1 MISLSIAL
9 ARLSHRPDANSK
21 LAAAVMNRNWMDRSA
36 TCGGGDGCY
45 YCETSGLWHSVW
57 GLQQP
62 QNCSQVSLLLLDAIK
77 LSKWRIIWSVC
88 IFFFLADFTMLQQEH
103 KIFRKQF
110 SRFVSANYCFLCFA
124 KCGKK
129 YEEPL
134 NNLLAWIVHLKIKD
148 KIRCSILDHLFNYL
162 PKFKLVSL
170 TNSKTLNTAYYFV
183 IFHLKNKILKLT
195 SGEFLFINSSK
206 IFVFRMSRS
215 EKVESYYQLTKMGL
229 FFFLWLVLNCC
240 NFIGMAYICKF
251 YRMSQRLALIH
262 RCLMLSTTSCQS
274 NCENNNWM

>member
-1 MISLSIAL
+1 M
-9 ARLSHRPDANSK
+9 
-21 LAAAVMNRNWMDRSA
+21 W
-36 TCGGGDGCY
+36 
-45 YCETSGLWHSVW
+45 
-57 GLQQP
+57 
-62 QNCSQVSLLLLDAIK
+62 
-77 LSKWRIIWSVC
+77 
-88 IFFFLADFTMLQQEH
+88 
-103 KIFRKQF
+103 
-110 SRFVSANYCFLCFA
+110 
-124 KCGKK
+124 KK

-148 KIRCSILDHLFNYL
+148 KISCSILDHLFDNL

-183 IFHLKNKILKLT
+183 IFHLENKILKLT

-215 EKVESYYQLTKMGL
+215 EKVESYDQLTKMGL

-240 NFIGMAYICKF
+240 NFIGMAYICKL
-251 YRMSQRLALIH
+251 YGMSHRLALIH

-274 NCENNNWM
+274 NCENNN

>member
-1 MISLSIAL
+1 MNLSFYIKICLMISLSIAL

-103 KIFRKQF
+103 KILRKQF
-110 SRFVSANYCFLCFA
+110 SRFASANYCFLCLFIWR
-124 KCGKK
+124 
-129 YEEPL
+129 L
-134 NNLLAWIVHLKIKD
+134 F
-148 KIRCSILDHLFNYL
+148 IR
-162 PKFKLVSL
+162 
-170 TNSKTLNTAYYFV
+170 
-183 IFHLKNKILKLT
+183 LKNVEKIWGTFEQPLSLDCSSEDWRQNKL
-195 SGEFLFINSSK
+195 LNSRPS
-206 IFVFRMSRS
+206 
-215 EKVESYYQLTKMGL
+215 
-229 FFFLWLVLNCC
+229 LWLPP
-240 NFIGMAYICKF
+240 
-251 YRMSQRLALIH
+251 
-262 RCLMLSTTSCQS
+262 
-274 NCENNNWM
+274 

>member
-134 NNLLAWIVHLKIKD
+134 NNLLAWIVLKIKQEV
-148 KIRCSILDHLFNYL
+148 RHSILDHLFDCL
-162 PKFKLVSL
+162 PK
-170 TNSKTLNTAYYFV
+170 
-183 IFHLKNKILKLT
+183 
-195 SGEFLFINSSK
+195 
-206 IFVFRMSRS
+206 S
-215 EKVESYYQLTKMGL
+215 EYQLACKMICLSICIAQQFWKTVRKLQFGVRCIQ
-229 FFFLWLVLNCC
+229 FVWDMWL
-240 NFIGMAYICKF
+240 
-251 YRMSQRLALIH
+251 S
-262 RCLMLSTTSCQS
+262 
-274 NCENNNWM
+274 